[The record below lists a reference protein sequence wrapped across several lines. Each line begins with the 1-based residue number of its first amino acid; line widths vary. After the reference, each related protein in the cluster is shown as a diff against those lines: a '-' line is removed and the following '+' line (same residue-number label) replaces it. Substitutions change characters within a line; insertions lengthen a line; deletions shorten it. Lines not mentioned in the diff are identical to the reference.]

1 MFQSEFKRTYGGS
14 LTRSRS
20 ASKEVA
26 KFLMD
31 NQVSLSTAQSL
42 ELCVVELMNNAY
54 IHSYS
59 EIEGK
64 PIDVECRIRCDQ
76 MSDFIE
82 LRVSDYGASI
92 NEMTFNQHKN
102 KQIEAP
108 NLVDD
113 DSWSAS
119 GRGLMLVAQLSDQ
132 FKLEKEIGKNT
143 FVLVKRSGEKLT
155 TKQDLFIPPGP

>member
-1 MFQSEFKRTYGGS
+1 
-14 LTRSRS
+14 
-20 ASKEVA
+20 
-26 KFLMD
+26 MD
-31 NQVSLSTAQSL
+31 NQISLSTAQSL

-102 KQIEAP
+102 KQIEGP
-108 NLVDD
+108 NLMDD

-143 FVLVKRSGEKLT
+143 FVLVKRNGEKLT
-155 TKQDLFIPPGP
+155 TKQDLFTPPGP